1 MCQAQRPTANRG
13 LGYLILCGVMIQG
26 HPALRVDCEGQRGMW
41 ETRGAHRRHVEH
53 AGDRHVEHVGD
64 RHVEHVGDRHVE
76 HVGDRHV
83 EHVGDT
89 CSMWKTKW
97 TFSRLPSRPTG
108 RNESCPS

>member
-64 RHVEHVGDRHVE
+64 RHVEHVGD
-76 HVGDRHV
+76 
-83 EHVGDT
+83 T
-89 CSMWKTKW
+89 WSMWETKW

>member
-64 RHVEHVGDRHVE
+64 
-76 HVGDRHV
+76 
-83 EHVGDT
+83 T

>member
-64 RHVEHVGDRHVE
+64 RHVEHVGD
-76 HVGDRHV
+76 
-83 EHVGDT
+83 T